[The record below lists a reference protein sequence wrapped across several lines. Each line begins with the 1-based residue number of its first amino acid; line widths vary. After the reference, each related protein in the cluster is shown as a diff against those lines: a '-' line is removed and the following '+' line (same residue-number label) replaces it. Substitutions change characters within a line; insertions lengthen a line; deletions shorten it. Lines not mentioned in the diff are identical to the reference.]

1 MGKENIFDMNDAP
14 DSRSKFAQKFMP
26 RNFFRQTGIFWAFI
40 LLCTIMALS
49 QPAFLTVPNITNILK
64 QISINGILAVGM
76 TLVLISGGIDL
87 PVGSIVAVACV
98 ASAYFAGAD
107 SSYPL
112 IVPFVVAIAVGGL
125 LGAINGAGIAYFGF
139 APFIM
144 TLAML
149 TMARG
154 LVLLITNARPIFNLT
169 RPFINVSNT
178 FFLGLPNLIWY
189 FLIVLVICHILLR
202 KTIFGKWTYAVG
214 GNEAA
219 TRLSGVNVKRVKFIL
234 YSICGALAGLA
245 GLLLASRITSGN
257 PRVGDGYELDAIAA
271 AVIGGVSMTGGSGTI
286 IGTLIGVLILGV
298 IQNGFD
304 ILGLSTFYQ
313 QIMKGVIILC
323 AVLVDIRAKKNIKKR
338 LN

>member
-1 MGKENIFDMNDAP
+1 MSKNIKRFFEFTGKIIPA
-14 DSRSKFAQKFMP
+14 
-26 RNFFRQTGIFWAFI
+26 NFLRQTGIFWAFL
-40 LLCTIMALS
+40 LLCIVMAIS

-87 PVGSIVAVACV
+87 SVGSIVAVACV

-107 SSYPL
+107 SSYP
-112 IVPFVVAIAVGGL
+112 IIIPFLVALAVGGF
-125 LGAINGAGIAYFGF
+125 LGSINGVGIAYFGF

-169 RPFINVSNT
+169 RSFINVSNT
-178 FFLGLPNLIWY
+178 FFMGLPNLIWY
-189 FLIVLVICHILLR
+189 FVIVLILCHILLK
-202 KTIFGKWTYAVG
+202 KTVFGKWTYAVG

-219 TRLSGVNVKRVKFIL
+219 TRLSGVNVKNVKLIL

-271 AVIGGVSMTGGSGTI
+271 AVIGGVSMAGGAGTI

-298 IQNGFD
+298 IKNGFD
-304 ILGLSTFYQ
+304 ILGLPTFYQ
-313 QIMKGVIILC
+313 QIMKGVIILF

-338 LN
+338 FS

>member
-1 MGKENIFDMNDAP
+1 MSNELRSRLNIAAKII
-14 DSRSKFAQKFMP
+14 SG
-26 RNFFRQTGIFWAFI
+26 NFLRQTGIFWAF
-40 LLCTIMALS
+40 LVLCIVMAVS

-87 PVGSIVAVACV
+87 SVGSIVAVSCV

-107 SSYPL
+107 SAYP
-112 IVPFVVAIAVGGL
+112 IIIPFLVALAVGGF
-125 LGAINGAGIAYFGF
+125 LGAINGAGIAYFGL

-154 LVLLITNARPIFNLT
+154 LVLLVTNARPIFNLT

-178 FFLGLPNLIWY
+178 FFWGLPNLIWY
-189 FLIVLVICHILLR
+189 FLIVLIIGHILLR
-202 KTIFGKWTYAVG
+202 KTVFGKWTYAVG

-219 TRLSGVNVKRVKFIL
+219 TRLSGVDVKRVKFIL

-271 AVIGGVSMTGGSGTI
+271 AVIGGVSMAGGSGSI
-286 IGTLIGVLILGV
+286 IGVLIGVLILGV

-313 QIMKGVIILC
+313 QIMKGVIILF
-323 AVLVDIRAKKNIKKR
+323 AVLVDIRAKKNIKSR
-338 LN
+338 LT

>member
-1 MGKENIFDMNDAP
+1 MSNEPI
-14 DSRSKFAQKFMP
+14 SRLDIAAKIIP
-26 RNFFRQTGIFWAFI
+26 GNFLRQTGIFWAF
-40 LLCTIMALS
+40 LVLCIVMAIS

-87 PVGSIVAVACV
+87 SVGSIVAVSCV

-107 SSYPL
+107 STYP
-112 IVPFVVAIAVGGL
+112 IIIPFLVALAVGGF
-125 LGAINGAGIAYFGF
+125 LGAINGVGIAYFGL

-154 LVLLITNARPIFNLT
+154 LVLLVTNARPIFNLT

-189 FLIVLVICHILLR
+189 FLIVLIIGHILLG
-202 KTIFGKWTYAVG
+202 KTVFGKWTYAVG

-219 TRLSGVNVKRVKFIL
+219 TRLSGVDVKRVKFIL

-271 AVIGGVSMTGGSGTI
+271 AVIGGVSMAGGSGSI
-286 IGTLIGVLILGV
+286 LGVLIGVLILGV

-313 QIMKGVIILC
+313 QIMKGVIILF
-323 AVLVDIRAKKNIKKR
+323 AVLVDIRAKKNIKSR
-338 LN
+338 LS

>member
-1 MGKENIFDMNDAP
+1 MNKGIKPGFEIKGKIFAG
-14 DSRSKFAQKFMP
+14 
-26 RNFFRQTGIFWAFI
+26 NFLRQTGIFWAFLVLFI
-40 LLCTIMALS
+40 VMAFS
-49 QPAFLTVPNITNILK
+49 QPAFLTMPNITNILK

-87 PVGSIVAVACV
+87 SVGSIVAVSCV

-107 SSYPL
+107 TAYPI
-112 IVPFVVAIAVGGL
+112 IVPFLIALAVGGF
-125 LGAINGAGIAYFGF
+125 LGAINGVGIAYFGF

-154 LVLLITNARPIFNLT
+154 LVLLVTNARPIFNLT
-169 RPFINVSNT
+169 RPFINISNT

-189 FLIVLVICHILLR
+189 FLIVLILCHILLK
-202 KTIFGKWTYAVG
+202 KTVFGKWTYAVG

-219 TRLSGVNVKRVKFIL
+219 TRLSGVDVKRVKLIL

-271 AVIGGVSMTGGSGTI
+271 AVIGGVSMAGGSGTI
-286 IGTLIGVLILGV
+286 VGTLIGVLILGV
-298 IQNGFD
+298 IKNGFD

-313 QIMKGVIILC
+313 QIMKGVIILF
-323 AVLVDIRAKKNIKKR
+323 AVLVDIRAKKNIK
-338 LN
+338 

>member
-1 MGKENIFDMNDAP
+1 MTKAIENIFEIIRKVIP
-14 DSRSKFAQKFMP
+14 K
-26 RNFFRQTGIFWAFI
+26 NFLRQTGIFWAF
-40 LLCTIMALS
+40 LLLSIIMALS
-49 QPAFLTVPNITNILK
+49 QPAFLTLPNITNILK

-87 PVGSIVAVACV
+87 SVGSIVAVSCV

-107 SSYPL
+107 SSYP
-112 IVPFVVAIAVGGL
+112 IIIPFMAAIAVGGF
-125 LGAINGAGIAYFGF
+125 LGAINGVGVAHFGF

-189 FLIVLVICHILLR
+189 FALVLILCHILLR
-202 KTIFGKWTYAVG
+202 KTVFGKWTYAVG

-219 TRLSGVNVKRVKFIL
+219 TRLSGVNVKNVKLIL

-271 AVIGGVSMTGGSGTI
+271 AVIGGVSMAGGSGTI

-313 QIMKGVIILC
+313 QIMKGVIILF
-323 AVLVDIRAKKNIKKR
+323 AVFVDIRAKKNIKKR
-338 LN
+338 YS